1 MKKLVW
7 IFLFLL
13 TSSLGFA
20 QDLLKDKLLEV
31 FSVEK
36 TNLILKDVQLKK
48 YYTNLVFNSFTVK
61 KISSPKLKKQNI
73 QTINSFELKNKEGSF
88 TTLTPKQLVES
99 VENGTFNILKLK
111 IERDYSKSNL
121 FMIGNTGYS
130 LTVISQQVL
139 SKLQTQ

>member
-36 TNLILKDVQLKK
+36 TNLILEDVQLKK

-73 QTINSFELKNKEGSF
+73 QTLNSFELKNKEGSF

-121 FMIGNTGYS
+121 FLIGNTGYS